1 MLKERDFIEKYGEK
15 LAGFISSEENR
26 ERVLALV
33 EELLSHIC
41 DVCVECE
48 SDRIKCAFKPI
59 CGSNRPFLNV
69 MIDLGM
75 KLEDLP
81 QYCLQQRTNMI
92 KRYLHGKIKYLSL
105 KDAKIPLKLLLETI
119 PKDRS
124 LPLFVPKNPKELIDV
139 LKDEF
144 NRNFEEVTITPDEGD
159 EKYLHNI
166 PEKIMFVA
174 VDGKLL
180 YLDLENGT
188 ATMNPLNDPI
198 DSEAKLKLL
207 IRHLAKVNG
216 LDVDIIEEMYGFWYL
231 NFLLLDKCDGLGK
244 EIIDSLKYYIT
255 TLEPYSDYVTYRLD
269 DEKLYLLVDVKPPG
283 KSPLGKAIKM
293 KTLNKIFEVVQ
304 QAWKTLEKESKDK
317 ESKDKKSED
326 KKDKDKKSKDIE
338 SKDTGPKDK
347 KTKPKTRGAKKSGN

>member
-26 ERVLALV
+26 ERVLSLV

-69 MIDLGM
+69 MVDLGM

-81 QYCLQQRTNMI
+81 QYCLQQRTNLI

-144 NRNFEEVTITPDEGD
+144 KRNFEEVTITPDEGD
-159 EKYLHNI
+159 EKFLLKV
-166 PEKIMFVA
+166 PEKIMFA
-174 VDGKLL
+174 GVDGKLL

-188 ATMNPLNDPI
+188 ATINPLNDPI
-198 DSEAKLKLL
+198 DSEAKLRLL
-207 IRHLAKVNG
+207 IRHLAKVSN

-231 NFLLLDKCDGLGK
+231 NFLLGDECTGLGK
-244 EIIDSLKYYIT
+244 EVIDSLKYYIT
-255 TLEPYSDYVTYRLD
+255 TLDPYSDYVTYRLD
-269 DEKLYLLVDVKPPG
+269 GTKLYLLVDVKPPG

-304 QAWKTLEKESKDK
+304 EAWQALEQASKEKESKGK
-317 ESKDKKSED
+317 EPKEKKP
-326 KKDKDKKSKDIE
+326 KNKKSKDAGSKNTE
-338 SKDTGPKDK
+338 SKSR
-347 KTKPKTRGAKKSGN
+347 KTKGKTTLVKKSTN

>member
-1 MLKERDFIEKYGEK
+1 MFKERDFIEKYGEK

-26 ERVLALV
+26 ERVLSLV

-69 MIDLGM
+69 MVDLGI

-81 QYCLQQRTNMI
+81 QYCLQQRTSLL
-92 KRYLHGKIKYLSL
+92 KRYLHGKIKYLSIN
-105 KDAKIPLKLLLETI
+105 DAKIPIKLLLETI
-119 PKDRS
+119 PKARS
-124 LPLFVPKNPKELIDV
+124 LPLFIPKNPKELIDV

-144 NRNFEEVTITPDEGD
+144 KRNFEEVTITPDEGD
-159 EKYLHNI
+159 ENYLPKI

-188 ATMNPLNDPI
+188 ATINPLNDPI
-198 DSEAKLKLL
+198 DSETKLRLL
-207 IRHLAKVNG
+207 IRHLAKVSS
-216 LDVDIIEEMYGFWYL
+216 LDVNIIEESFGFWYL
-231 NFLLLDKCDGLGK
+231 NFLLRDKCTSLGK

-269 DEKLYLLVDVKPPG
+269 GTKLYLLVDVKPPG
-283 KSPLGKAIKM
+283 KSPLGKAIKI
-293 KTLNKIFEVVQ
+293 KTLNKIFDVVQ
-304 QAWKTLEKESKDK
+304 EAWQTLEKESKEKESKDK
-317 ESKDKKSED
+317 EPKGKKP
-326 KKDKDKKSKDIE
+326 KDIE
-338 SKDTGPKDK
+338 SKDTGLKGK
-347 KTKPKTRGAKKSGN
+347 KTKGKTTGVKKSTN